1 MQYKLYGLTIVTLSA
16 CSAPPAEVGIAAD
29 GLTGGLTVLHTFGAG
44 EGNAPRGALAEVNGR
59 LYGLNG
65 EGGPNATANCNSTAN
80 WNTDEHIK
88 RCPGSLF
95 SLALDG
101 SGFRIEHAFTELDG
115 NRRNLDG
122 YHPYGSLAVGPDG
135 TLYGVTQTGGA
146 PPAGVDP
153 DQMLIPGYGVLFS
166 FNPATHAFTTLHTFF
181 SVPRALDGEYP
192 MGLPAVDAD
201 GNVYGT
207 AKGGGSTS
215 TGTVWRY
222 SPGGGFIASPLPGE
236 TYGGVAL
243 AQGVLHGTT
252 WARGANGVGDYF
264 TVNPSTMA
272 VTAVASFPGYTANDH
287 GTDNTPI
294 QAPTRCPAARSSR
307 PVSSAA
313 PMGPGSWSGCRRRP
327 ASRCSTTRMTSRSTP
342 CRDLR
347 TRPAEC
353 STAGSSRAAMAWSTG
368 WRSTVGQTG
377 PEGSTGS
384 RAMGRCS
391 SCCFRS
397 RTPHTRTADSSSV
410 PTAPSMA
417 WSSAPVWCSGSF
429 PRPLPARSR
438 DRRSST
444 WPPGS
449 SASLERANGRPAGV
463 EGSEAIARVRPIRA
477 FSTGCL
483 CPLGFDAASLS
494 ERGVLPFSPAKLS
507 NSIVPSILDRG
518 LPRSQLRP
526 RRRVGNRLNYLKKR

>member
-16 CSAPPAEVGIAAD
+16 CSAPPPEVGIAAD
-29 GLTGGLTVLHTFGAG
+29 GLTAGLTVLHTFGAG

-101 SGFRIEHAFTELDG
+101 SDFRIEHAFTQLDG

-153 DQMLIPGYGVLFS
+153 DQPLISGYGVLFS

-181 SVPRALDGEYP
+181 SVPRALDGAFP
-192 MGLPAVDAD
+192 MGLTAVDAD

-207 AKGGGSTS
+207 AKGGGTTS

-222 SPGGGFIASPLPGE
+222 SPGGGFVASPLPGE

-243 AQGVLHGTT
+243 AQGLLHGTT
-252 WARGANGVGDYF
+252 WARGANAVGDYF
-264 TVNPSTMA
+264 TVNTSTMA
-272 VTAVASFPGYTANDH
+272 VTVVASFPGYTANDH

-294 QAPTRCPAARSSR
+294 QAPTAL
-307 PVSSAA
+307 
-313 PMGPGSWSGCRRRP
+313 SGGAIL
-327 ASRCSTTRMTSRSTP
+327 ASREFGGAHGTGLVVRLSPSSGITVLHDSDDIPVDAVPRFANATGGMLNGGLVEG
-342 CRDLR
+342 RDGLVYGMAQYGGANGTGGIYR
-347 TRPAEC
+347 IARD
-353 STAGSSRAAMAWSTG
+353 GSLF
-368 WRSTVGQTG
+368 QLL
-377 PEGSTGS
+377 
-384 RAMGRCS
+384 
-391 SCCFRS
+391 F
-397 RTPHTRTADSSSV
+397 
-410 PTAPSMA
+410 
-417 WSSAPVWCSGSF
+417 SF
-429 PRPLPARSR
+429 PNSAYPYGGLLL
-438 DRRSST
+438 
-444 WPPGS
+444 GS
-449 SASLERANGRPAGV
+449 DGAFYGMEFGAGV
-463 EGSEAIARVRPIRA
+463 VFRFVPQTVA
-477 FSTGCL
+477 
-483 CPLGFDAASLS
+483 CP
-494 ERGVLPFSPAKLS
+494 
-507 NSIVPSILDRG
+507 
-518 LPRSQLRP
+518 
-526 RRRVGNRLNYLKKR
+526 